1 MEPLVYSD
9 LYFYVTQKSHHLRNA
24 VHLHSALLCAI
35 QREASKDIKFPI
47 TWQFLKIQQLLLSV
61 GTREGSYFD
70 CSVLPASDTC
80 HSSLL
85 FVWLLFPKMSTFTL
99 TPAKGFFFYF
109 VSPSSLSITLIWKIV
124 VHLINHPPMCR
135 QSLHCC
141 RGRFGSSRISWC

>member
-9 LYFYVTQKSHHLRNA
+9 LYFYVTQKSHHLHNA
-24 VHLHSALLCAI
+24 VHHLHSALLCAI

-47 TWQFLKIQQLLLSV
+47 TCQFLKIQQLLSV
-61 GTREGSYFD
+61 GHQRRVILWLLGSPYLRH
-70 CSVLPASDTC
+70 LPLLTAFCLAFVSKDEHIHFDTC
-80 HSSLL
+80 
-85 FVWLLFPKMSTFTL
+85 KR
-99 TPAKGFFFYF
+99 GFFYF
-109 VSPSSLSITLIWKIV
+109 VSPSSLSITLIWKVV